1 MQGIALA
8 GVIRVEMEAAEEK
21 QLLESIRRKDSAAM
35 RRLFD
40 LYAPML
46 MSLASRYIPNKAD
59 AQDVLQT
66 SFITIFDKMDRF
78 QYQGPG
84 SLLAW
89 MRRITA
95 NASISWLRQRK
106 RLRFAPL
113 PDELPDEASLE
124 EPEYETLTQEAI
136 HTAICSL
143 PDGYRTVLNLYVFE
157 DLSHKEIAELLG
169 ITEGTSASQLH
180 RAKAMLWKKLK
191 TNAQ

>member
-1 MQGIALA
+1 MEM
-8 GVIRVEMEAAEEK
+8 VEAEEI
-21 QLLESIRRKDSAAM
+21 QLLNGIHRGDSAAM

-40 LYAPML
+40 RCAPVL
-46 MSLASRYIPNKAD
+46 MGLVNRYIPDKED

-66 SFITIFDKMDRF
+66 SFITIFDKIDRF
-78 QYQGPG
+78 EYQGPG

-89 MRRITA
+89 MRRITT
-95 NASISWLRQRK
+95 NASISWLRRRK
-106 RLRFAPL
+106 RLSF
-113 PDELPDEASLE
+113 ASLPEDIIDESTRE
-124 EPEYETLTQEAI
+124 EPEYDALSQEVIHKAI
-136 HTAICSL
+136 RSL

-157 DLSHKEIAELLG
+157 DYSHREIAALLG